1 MTVYLEGQIIEV
13 GYNEYDEFD
22 DLEDGGSY
30 FIRVDVEE
38 ITEEEIVQRLNTDKT
53 LVYIQLATTE
63 QNKLWASENEPL
75 SKWMKNK

>member
-30 FIRVDVEE
+30 FIRVDLEE
-38 ITEEEIVQRLNTDKT
+38 ITEEEIIQQLELSETILYV
-53 LVYIQLATTE
+53 QLATTE
-63 QNKLWASENEPL
+63 QDKQWASENPPL
-75 SKWMKNK
+75 SEWLKNK